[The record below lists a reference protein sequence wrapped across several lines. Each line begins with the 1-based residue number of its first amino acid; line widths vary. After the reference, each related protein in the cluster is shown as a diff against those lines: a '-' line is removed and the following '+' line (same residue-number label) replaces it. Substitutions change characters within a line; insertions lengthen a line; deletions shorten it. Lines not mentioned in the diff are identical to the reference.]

1 MNAMPLVIAGLAIF
15 ALAYRFYFSFI
26 SAKVLMIDKNRVMP
40 SQRMYDG
47 QNYQPTN
54 KWVLFGSHFAA
65 IAGAG
70 PLVGPVL
77 AVQFGYFPGFV
88 WMVVGAVMAGAVH
101 DVVILTASI
110 RHDGKSLAE
119 IARTEISK
127 VSGGTTSLAIII
139 ILVIAMAGLGLVV
152 VNALAESSW
161 GTFAIF
167 ATIPIS
173 LIMGVWIFR
182 IRKGKTT
189 EATIFGVV
197 LLSLAVI
204 YGRYIPDSYFASW
217 FSFDHKSL
225 TILLAIYGLLASV
238 LPVWLLL
245 APRGYLSSIMK
256 LAVIALLAVGVIL
269 VAPDLKMPAFT
280 AFVHGGG
287 PIIPGTLFPYLF
299 ITIACGAISGFHAL
313 VSSGTTP
320 KMIMSEK
327 HIRPIAVG
335 SMLAEG
341 MVSILALIA
350 AASLLPMDYFLINV
364 SPEKLQAVLPTLHAM
379 GFHDSNI
386 QELSKEV
393 GEKIVGR
400 TGGAVSLAVGMAQIF
415 SSVGG
420 LKSLMSY
427 WYHFAI
433 MFEALFILTTIDA
446 GTRIGRFV
454 LQETLGKIYKPFA
467 RTNWLPGNLI
477 ASGLIVFAWAY
488 FIYSGS
494 VSTIWPMFGAANQL
508 LATIALAIGTSYIIN
523 RGRAK
528 YAWVTIIPMI
538 FVGITTLT
546 AGFENIT
553 NIYWPQMFADK
564 THVQGT
570 INLVLTLVIIFCV
583 LSVLIDAIP
592 KWFAVIKGKQSI
604 IAEN

>member
-15 ALAYRFYFSFI
+15 ALAYRFYFSFVA
-26 SAKVLMIDKNRVMP
+26 AKVLMINETKVTPATRL
-40 SQRMYDG
+40 YDG

-54 KWVLFGSHFAA
+54 KWILFGSHFAA

-77 AVQFGYFPGFV
+77 AAQFGYFPGFV
-88 WMVVGAVMAGAVH
+88 WMVVGAVLAGSVH

-119 IARTEISK
+119 IARMEISK

-182 IRKGKTT
+182 IRKGKTV
-189 EATIFGVV
+189 EATIFGVI

-204 YGRYIPDSYFASW
+204 YGRYIPDSPFASW
-217 FSFDHKSL
+217 FSFDRKSL
-225 TILLAIYGLLASV
+225 TILLAIYGLLASI

-256 LAVIALLAVGVIL
+256 LAVVALLAVGVIL

-280 AFVHGGG
+280 SFIHGGG

-299 ITIACGAISGFHAL
+299 ITIACGAISGFHSL
-313 VSSGTTP
+313 VSSGTTS
-320 KMIMSEK
+320 KMLMNEK
-327 HIRPIAVG
+327 HIKPIAVG

-350 AASLLPMDYFLINV
+350 AASLFPMDYFMINV
-364 SPEKLQAVLPTLHAM
+364 APEKLQAVLPALHAM

-415 SSVGG
+415 SSIGG

-454 LQETLGKIYKPFA
+454 LQETLGKFYKPFA

-523 RGRAK
+523 RGRAR

-546 AGFENIT
+546 AGIENIT

-592 KWFAVIKGKQSI
+592 KWFAVIKGKRSI
-604 IAEN
+604 IQEN

>member
-1 MNAMPLVIAGLAIF
+1 
-15 ALAYRFYFSFI
+15 
-26 SAKVLMIDKNRVMP
+26 
-40 SQRMYDG
+40 
-47 QNYQPTN
+47 
-54 KWVLFGSHFAA
+54 
-65 IAGAG
+65 
-70 PLVGPVL
+70 
-77 AVQFGYFPGFV
+77 
-88 WMVVGAVMAGAVH
+88 
-101 DVVILTASI
+101 
-110 RHDGKSLAE
+110 
-119 IARTEISK
+119 
-127 VSGGTTSLAIII
+127 
-139 ILVIAMAGLGLVV
+139 
-152 VNALAESSW
+152 
-161 GTFAIF
+161 
-167 ATIPIS
+167 
-173 LIMGVWIFR
+173 
-182 IRKGKTT
+182 
-189 EATIFGVV
+189 
-197 LLSLAVI
+197 
-204 YGRYIPDSYFASW
+204 
-217 FSFDHKSL
+217 
-225 TILLAIYGLLASV
+225 
-238 LPVWLLL
+238 
-245 APRGYLSSIMK
+245 
-256 LAVIALLAVGVIL
+256 
-269 VAPDLKMPAFT
+269 MPAFT
-280 AFVHGGG
+280 SFVHGGG

-299 ITIACGAISGFHAL
+299 ITIACGAISGFHSL

-320 KMIMSEK
+320 KMIMNEK
-327 HIRPIAVG
+327 HIKSIAVG

-350 AASLLPMDYFLINV
+350 AASLFPMDYFIINV
-364 SPEKLQAVLPTLHAM
+364 SPEKLQGILPALHAM

-386 QELSKEV
+386 QELSKQV

-467 RTNWLPGNLI
+467 RTNWLPGNLV

-508 LATIALAIGTSYIIN
+508 LSTIALAIGTTYIIN

-546 AGFENIT
+546 AGIENIT

-583 LSVLIDAIP
+583 LSVLFDAIP